1 VDAPTLKAIHMI
13 NADPQRTM
21 SFTMF
26 AVPDYFFETFSPC
39 PVGQGCVSSGFA
51 WIHGDYSPDI
61 GKTWLGI
68 VGPGVS
74 PNGLDKNTW
83 TDHTDI
89 VPTVMSL
96 VGLTTDYVPDG
107 RVITEV
113 LTPQVASGGN
123 GVSFTELGAVYKQL
137 NAPYG
142 DFNHSLIVASTLG
155 IASDDNT
162 YLAMEQQI
170 QALTTKRDALA
181 AQMKDILN
189 GNSVGHQEQLIH
201 DGKALL
207 AEAAALVGP

>member
-1 VDAPTLKAIHMI
+1 MI

-61 GKTWLGI
+61 GKTWLGA

-74 PNGLDKNTW
+74 QKGLDTATW

-96 VGLTTDYVPDG
+96 VGLTTDYDPDG
-107 RVITEV
+107 RVITEI
-113 LTPQVASGGN
+113 LTPQVAKGGK
-123 GVSFTELGAVYKQL
+123 GDSFTELGAVYKQL

-142 DFNHSLIVASTLG
+142 DFNHSLIVASTQG
-155 IASDDNT
+155 IASDDDT
-162 YLAMEQQI
+162 YLSTEQQI
-170 QALTTKRDALA
+170 QALTARRDALA

-189 GNSVGHQEQLIH
+189 GHSQGHQEQLIRS
-201 DGKALL
+201 GQSLL
-207 AEAAALVGP
+207 EEAAALAGQ